1 MGIAAVWGV
10 KLLARNA
17 MAGSVRYPFKFC
29 KTARLLPVGAYVQA
43 VLLASSVVFFNGAAA
58 ADYPTRPVRLVVP
71 QPPGGG
77 TDYVARLLVPRLGES
92 LGQQVIVDNRAGA
105 GGIVGMEVVA
115 RAVPDGYTLVM
126 GYTGSLTINPNLH
139 EHLPYRPVEDFEPIS
154 VAVASPFLL
163 IVHPSMRIA
172 SVSDLI
178 AISKAGPAPLN
189 YGSPGNGSLHNL
201 AMEWLK
207 STTGAKLAHIPYKGS
222 QSLNAVVSGEVSLAF
237 TSIITST
244 AQVKSGRVKA
254 IAITNKTRF
263 RSLPDVP
270 TVAESGVPGFEAR
283 NWFGVLAP
291 RGTPAPVIARLSSLV
306 AMHMNATEMK
316 ERLLNEGA
324 EAIGGTPKA
333 FAELI
338 SSELK
343 RWKEVVKLSGA
354 KPV

>member
-1 MGIAAVWGV
+1 MMAFRAFR
-10 KLLARNA
+10 LAR
-17 MAGSVRYPFKFC
+17 
-29 KTARLLPVGAYVQA
+29 ARATGCRGRSGVSMRVILAIVAIALLQGT
-43 VLLASSVVFFNGAAA
+43 AA
-58 ADYPTRPVRLVVP
+58 ADYPARPIRLVVP

-92 LGQQVIVDNRAGA
+92 LGQQVIVDNRSGA
-105 GGIVGMEVVA
+105 GGIVGMELVA
-115 RAVPDGYTLVM
+115 RSVPDGYTLVM
-126 GYTGSLTINPNLH
+126 GYTGSLTINPSLH
-139 EHLPYRPVEDFEPIS
+139 ERLPYRPVEDFDPIS

-163 IVHPSMRIA
+163 IVHPSMRAA
-172 SVSDLI
+172 SVGDLV
-178 AISKAGPAPLN
+178 AISKSAAAPLN
-189 YGSPGNGSLHNL
+189 YSSPGNGSLHNL

-207 STTGAKLAHIPYKGS
+207 SATGAKLAHIPYKGS

-237 TSIITST
+237 ASIITSA

-254 IAITNKTRF
+254 IAITNKARF

-291 RGTPAPVIARLSSLV
+291 HGTPGPVVARLSSLV
-306 AMHMNATEMK
+306 ATHMHATEMK

-324 EAIGGTPKA
+324 EAIGSTPKA

-338 SSELK
+338 ASELK